1 MSLAVPAK
9 PAPPTAT
16 EYARAAELREALR
29 HFQRRSDEV
38 TVANGLT
45 MRSYHLLLMIK
56 TARGGEARLEPA
68 ELEERLQLGKS
79 TITELVAR
87 AEKRGLVRR
96 ELDRDRPRGILIKLT
111 ASGER
116 RIAKAVR
123 ELGDERQRLIEILS
137 KL

>member
-1 MSLAVPAK
+1 MSLTASAK
-9 PAPPTAT
+9 PAAPTAT
-16 EYARAAELREALR
+16 EYARAAELRDALR
-29 HFQRRSDEV
+29 YFQRRSDEV

-45 MRSYHLLLMIK
+45 TRSYHLLLTIK
-56 TARGGEARLEPA
+56 TARGGESRLEPA

-79 TITELVAR
+79 TITELVVR

-116 RIAKAVR
+116 RLAKALR
-123 ELGDERQRLIEILS
+123 ELGDERERLIDILS
-137 KL
+137 EL